1 MKLWEFL
8 FIIYCILL
16 CKLTIQTPDVNDFHF
31 HLTSPSDVFI
41 PVLDGFS
48 GRLQCTVYRCKD
60 QKLSVSWLKNDVAM
74 FNNTKF
80 LASSGVDPSSVILQH
95 TIDEESVKGEEC
107 KEMFKLPQERTC
119 QCITENYSLVL
130 RNITKQDG
138 GNYRCLINEVPQQLD
153 FHVEVL
159 NSGLKQGFHK
169 HIKYDYTACCL
180 ERGINPLCRSMCK
193 PRDMYLE
200 VFDPISCQTADFK
213 NFIHCVTDDG
223 RKNYTSCCQSRSV
236 PDFCHDFCSNNF
248 TMLKRNHRL
257 CLYYLPEIFEC
268 FNQQAEET

>member
-1 MKLWEFL
+1 MKFLNFL
-8 FIIYCILL
+8 FNIYFILL
-16 CKLTIQTPDVNDFHF
+16 SILFIKKSICSEFHF
-31 HLTSPSDVFI
+31 HLTSTSDVFI

-48 GRLQCTVYRCKD
+48 GKLQCTVYRCND
-60 QKLSVSWLKNDVAM
+60 QKLSVSWLKNDNTI

-80 LASSGVDPSSVILQH
+80 IVSSGVDPSSVYLQY

-107 KEMFKLPQERTC
+107 TEMFRLPKGRTC
-119 QCITENYSLVL
+119 KCITESYNLIL

-159 NSGLKQGFHK
+159 DSGLKQGFHR
-169 HIKYDYTACCL
+169 HITYDYTACCL
-180 ERGINPLCRSMCK
+180 ERGINPMCRSMCK

-200 VFDPISCQTADFK
+200 VFDPISCQSADFR
-213 NFIHCVTDDG
+213 NFIQCVTDDG
-223 RKNYTSCCQSRSV
+223 RKNYTSCCQSRKV

-248 TMLKRNHRL
+248 TMLKKSHRL

-268 FNQQAEET
+268 FNQQANT

>member
-1 MKLWEFL
+1 MKFLNFL
-8 FIIYCILL
+8 FIIYKILL
-16 CKLTIQTPDVNDFHF
+16 FKLSIQWPSANEYKFQ
-31 HLTSPSDVFI
+31 LTSTSDVII

-60 QKLSVSWLKNDVAM
+60 QALSVSWLKNGVVM

-80 LASSGVDPSSVILQH
+80 IVSSGVDPSSVYLQH
-95 TIDEESVKGEEC
+95 TIDEESMKVEDC
-107 KEMFKLPQERTC
+107 KEMFMLPQGKTC
-119 QCITENYSLVL
+119 NCITENYNLIL

-138 GNYRCLINEVPQQLD
+138 GDYRCVINEVPQQLD

-169 HIKYDYTACCL
+169 HIRYDYTACCL
-180 ERGINPLCRSMCK
+180 ERGINPMCRSMCK

-200 VFDPISCQTADFK
+200 VFDPISCQSADFR

-223 RKNYTSCCQSRSV
+223 RKNYTSCCQARNI

-248 TMLKRNHRL
+248 TMLKKSHRL

-268 FNQQAEET
+268 FNLQADT